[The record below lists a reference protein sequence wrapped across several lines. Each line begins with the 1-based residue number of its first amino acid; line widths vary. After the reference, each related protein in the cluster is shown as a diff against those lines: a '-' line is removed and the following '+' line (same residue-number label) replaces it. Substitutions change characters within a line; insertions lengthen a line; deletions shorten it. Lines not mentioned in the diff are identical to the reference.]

1 MEYESVEKTDTII
14 ESLCSEMKSYYDAA
28 TIEQRE
34 PYERFGKTIA
44 LATEKKIFEKRQC
57 DYFEKEYPR
66 ISRTHNTIECRKKMF
81 DKENKEDS
89 QYFDTCASE
98 HFSNITPENF
108 KLSTG
113 GAVEGLNGS
122 KF

>member
-44 LATEKKIFEKRQC
+44 LATEKEL
-57 DYFEKEYPR
+57 Y
-66 ISRTHNTIECRKKMF
+66 
-81 DKENKEDS
+81 
-89 QYFDTCASE
+89 
-98 HFSNITPENF
+98 
-108 KLSTG
+108 TG
-113 GAVEGLNGS
+113 PFLC
-122 KF
+122 